1 MAVYDPPQPLWKR
14 NVAALL
20 DFFLSAIVFGYIF
33 NKIFGGQPGPPPT
46 IPGAATHEF
55 FSLSGWPFLFTVI
68 AIVAYFILLG
78 RTGGTVF
85 QRLFQMKR
93 AVYDA
98 SPSGRTRA

>member
-14 NVAALL
+14 NVAAIL
-20 DFFLSAIVFGYIF
+20 DFVLCVLVFGYIF
-33 NKIFGGQPGPPPT
+33 TKIFGAQPGPHAV
-46 IPGAATHEF
+46 IPGATTHEIVG
-55 FSLSGWPFLFTVI
+55 LSGWPLLFTVI

-93 AVYDA
+93 A
-98 SPSGRTRA
+98 S